1 MLPPIA
7 IEPLGLRHGG
17 EELIA
22 FTLHAAHG
30 VQMRVLNLGGIVWSW
45 TVPDA
50 HGVLGDI
57 VLGYDDPAA
66 YLSDPFYLGAIVGR
80 YANRIGHSRF
90 TLDGTEHHVTANR
103 APHHLHG
110 GHEGLHRVVWSV
122 EPIET
127 AGAQG
132 LRMRHRSPHG
142 TEGFPGTLD
151 IVTTY
156 WLHADASWTV
166 EFHAESDR
174 ATPVNLTQHSY
185 FNLGSSSQV
194 FDHTVQVAGDVYL
207 PVDEWLIPN
216 APLRGVTG
224 SVLDLRAPRL
234 LQDVARHAS
243 LGAGGLDHSFAVRGW
258 EQSATPLLRD
268 AAWLRH
274 EASGRQ
280 LHVQTSE
287 PAIHCYAGHFLEDVA
302 ARGGRR
308 VGAYGAF
315 CLEAQHFADSP
326 NRADLPSTI
335 VAPGR
340 PLRAVTRFT
349 PAALERPHVPRG

>member
-1 MLPPIA
+1 MIPPISV
-7 IEPLGLRHGG
+7 EPLGIRRGG

-22 FTLHAAHG
+22 FTLHAAG
-30 VQMRVLNLGGIVWSW
+30 GAQMRVLNLGGIVWSS

-50 HGVLGDI
+50 DGVLGDI

-80 YANRIGHSRF
+80 YANRIGHSHF

-122 EPIET
+122 EPLET
-127 AGAQG
+127 VSAQG

-185 FNLGSSSQV
+185 FNLGSAAQV
-194 FDHTVQVAGDVYL
+194 FDHELQVAGDKYL
-207 PVDEWLIPN
+207 PVDADLIPN
-216 APLRGVTG
+216 APLRDVTG
-224 SVLDLRAPRL
+224 TVLDLRAPRL
-234 LQDVARHAS
+234 LNDVARHKA

-258 EQSATPLLRD
+258 SASATPVLRD
-268 AAWLRH
+268 AAWLRD
-274 EASGRQ
+274 ARSGRQ

-287 PAIHCYAGHFLEDVA
+287 PAIHCYAGYFLQNVA

-308 VGAYGAF
+308 VGSYGAF

-340 PLRAVTRFT
+340 ALRAVTRFT